1 MRSNIHLTTASDAMQ
16 EIGNAEILGASVS
29 LPNGKALVRIDY
41 QKTGLPV
48 QQLSYP

>member
-16 EIGNAEILGASVS
+16 EIGYAEILRSSVT

-41 QKTGLPV
+41 QKYGI
-48 QQLSYP
+48 SHA